1 MSNESFEALVERAA
15 ELVFNSNRIVLFTG
29 AGVSTESGIPDFRS
43 PGGIWSRYD
52 PDLFTLQRFLYDEDA
67 RKVHWKALL
76 QDDFIPH
83 TGVSPNAAH
92 YAGAE
97 LEKMGKLDC
106 VVTQNV
112 DGLHEEAG
120 NTPDLVFHL
129 HGTLER
135 AICLECRKTY
145 PMDEIR
151 GLMSRGVEIPECG
164 ICGGLLK
171 PDAVFFGE
179 ALPEKVLSEAE
190 RRARECDL
198 CIVIGSSLVVYP
210 AALIPR
216 YAVQSG
222 AGLVIINRDS
232 TDLDRQARVCIH
244 EGAGDTMTRIMERV
258 KERIQS
264 TQ

>member
-1 MSNESFEALVERAA
+1 MASIFDKSIEKLA
-15 ELVFNSNRIVLFTG
+15 ELILSSNKIVIFTG

-43 PGGIWSRYD
+43 PGGIWERHD
-52 PDLFTLQRFLYDEDA
+52 PEMFTLQRFLNDVEA
-67 RKVHWKALL
+67 RKLHWKALL

-97 LEKMGKLDC
+97 LEKIGKLDC

-120 NTPDLVFHL
+120 NSPEKVFHV

-135 AICLECRKTY
+135 AICLECGNY
-145 PMDEIR
+145 YSMDELR
-151 GLMSRGVEIPECG
+151 EWMEQGTEIPECG
-164 ICGGLLK
+164 KCGGLLK
-171 PDAVFFGE
+171 PDAIFFGE
-179 ALPEKVLSEAE
+179 ALPEKVLSESQ
-190 RRARECDL
+190 RRAQNCDL

-222 AGLVIINRDS
+222 ARLAIINRDR
-232 TDLDRQARVCIH
+232 TDLDSHADVCIYNS
-244 EGAGDTMTRIMERV
+244 AGETMSAVMEIVRS
-258 KERIQS
+258 KL
-264 TQ
+264 